1 MATHMKIRV
10 GDTVTMLS
18 GKDRTKTGKVIHASP
33 VDSKVR
39 VEGLNTVMRSLRSR
53 KQGQK
58 GQKIS
63 SERFV
68 PVSSV
73 ALVCPSC
80 KKQTRVG
87 HTVAEIAGKKQ
98 KQRICK
104 KCGKALA

>member
-1 MATHMKIRV
+1 
-10 GDTVTMLS
+10 MLS
-18 GKDRTKTGKVIHASP
+18 GKDRMKTGKVIHASP
-33 VDSKVR
+33 VDGKVR
-39 VEGLNTVMRSLRSR
+39 IEGLNTVTRSLRSR

-58 GQKIS
+58 GQKVS

-68 PVSSV
+68 SVSSV

-87 HTVAEIAGKKQ
+87 YEITEVSGKKQ
-98 KQRICK
+98 KQRVCK

>member
-1 MATHMKIRV
+1 MKIRV

-18 GKDRTKTGKVIHASP
+18 GKDRMKTGKVMRASP
-33 VDSKVR
+33 EDGKVR
-39 VEGLNTVMRSLRSR
+39 IEGLNTVMRSLRSR

-58 GQKIS
+58 GQKVA

-68 PVSSV
+68 SISSV

-80 KKQTRVG
+80 KKPTRVG
-87 HTVAEIAGKKQ
+87 YAFAEVGGKKQ
-98 KQRICK
+98 KQRVCK